1 MSHSVWLARHAQ
13 TGANAEGRYV
23 GSSDVDLDEAGL
35 AQAQQVA
42 SWAKTARIDAI
53 VSSPARRAW
62 RTASLVGTQLGIEP
76 RVDERLRELD
86 FGIAE
91 GRTLTEL
98 READPQVVAEFELD
112 PVACHMPGG
121 EHPCEALRRMRSA
134 IADVLRMD
142 TSRPLVVTHNS
153 VLRLLVCDV
162 LHVPLKDYRRVLPI
176 AEHCAITE
184 LSMDD
189 GTLALRRFNAPPVA
203 P

>member
-1 MSHSVWLARHAQ
+1 VSQHVWLVRHAQ
-13 TGANAEGRYV
+13 TDANAEGRYV

-35 AQAQQVA
+35 DQARQLA
-42 SWAKTARIDAI
+42 TWSARTGLDLI

-62 RTASLVGTQLGIEP
+62 RTASVVGTQLGIQP
-76 RVDERLRELD
+76 RLDERLRELD

-91 GRTLTEL
+91 GRTLAEL
-98 READPQVVAEFELD
+98 REEDPYAVTRFELD
-112 PVACHMPGG
+112 PVAHHMPGG
-121 EHPCEALRRMRSA
+121 EHPCEAVRRMRSA
-134 IADVLRMD
+134 IADVLRMEAP
-142 TSRPLVVTHNS
+142 RPLVVTHNS

-189 GTLALRRFNAPPVA
+189 GKLALRRFNAPPVA